1 MCSRWMV
8 FFNHKNWDPG
18 STSTTENNKS
28 EERSQSNTN
37 NGVSVSLLQNSSH
50 AYGVQQMGCSLV
62 CNKIIVEV
70 MLVYVLM

>member
-37 NGVSVSLLQNSSH
+37 NGVSVSLLQNSLH
-50 AYGVQQMGCSLV
+50 ASAVQQMGCSLV